1 MSGIGGL
8 TAWDKIEL
16 RDAIDIALYKV
27 IERHDDIH
35 RIAERFCSNDVGE
48 AIEDIFEK
56 GLTELLALC
65 DMDDRM
71 EESA

>member
-27 IERHDDIH
+27 IERHEDIH

-48 AIEDIFEK
+48 AIGDIFEK

-65 DMDDRM
+65 DLDDKM
-71 EESA
+71 EE